1 MVKYMAQLCFQLYM
15 KEKYFMPDNK
25 YADNRLKLART
36 SLMKARQDLTVLEKL
51 VNDEEVVDEIIGFHA
66 QQVVEKSIKAVLT

>member
-1 MVKYMAQLCFQLYM
+1 
-15 KEKYFMPDNK
+15 MPDNK